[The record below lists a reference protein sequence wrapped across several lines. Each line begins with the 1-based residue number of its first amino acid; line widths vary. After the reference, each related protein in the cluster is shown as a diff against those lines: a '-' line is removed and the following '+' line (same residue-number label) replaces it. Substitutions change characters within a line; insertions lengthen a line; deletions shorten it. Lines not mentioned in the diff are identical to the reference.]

1 MEDSKKY
8 NFVSFFNEL
17 KESNIKFK
25 GDTERINEGGIQNI
39 KLKNGQI
46 VQVYSA
52 QLMYLFMA
60 DEFKNEGFIDE
71 YVKGYDAGKLSF
83 IEEFNNDMKG
93 LWGNNTLGY
102 TEKLRHAYF
111 NEAVNYPQGY
121 KLEASSFPLHTYI
134 DDFYKIGFAS
144 GIVNEIDLMAEKN
157 PTLFYDYEDEKKDY
171 KEEMPFLTGL
181 KFATG
186 EAQELH
192 KQLLIKDKFSFNKVA
207 LALGFT
213 EKERPYFSATINN
226 NKEGKNLYKSDK
238 LIVKIYDYCI
248 ENKIDMC
255 EEFFNNYRKI
265 ESK

>member
-1 MEDSKKY
+1 MEDRKKY

-25 GDTERINEGGIQNI
+25 GDKERINEGGIQNI
-39 KLKNGQI
+39 KLKNGQLA
-46 VQVYSA
+46 QVYSA

-134 DDFYKIGFAS
+134 DAFYKIGFAS

-171 KEEMPFLTGL
+171 KEEMWFLTGL
-181 KFATG
+181 
-186 EAQELH
+186 ELANG
-192 KQLLIKDKFSFNKVA
+192 KAYQYRDDKLSYRDIAEK
-207 LALGFT
+207 LGFKKT
-213 EKERPYFSATINN
+213 DQNYFSQSIGSVSKDTKNVFNHMDRLREIIAYCKLKNIDIYPKFL
-226 NKEGKNLYKSDK
+226 KECTYKHP
-238 LIVKIYDYCI
+238 
-248 ENKIDMC
+248 N
-255 EEFFNNYRKI
+255 EFWY
-265 ESK
+265 